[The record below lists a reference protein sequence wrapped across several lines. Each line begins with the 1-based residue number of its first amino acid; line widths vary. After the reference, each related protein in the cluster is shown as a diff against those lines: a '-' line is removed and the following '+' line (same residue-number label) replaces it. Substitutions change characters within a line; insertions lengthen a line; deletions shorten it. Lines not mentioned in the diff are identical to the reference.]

1 MGMQMQ
7 IHNDAEVR
15 DTNNTKIAYKVKF
28 FGDSEDATKTY
39 LIASK
44 DVKHSG
50 TADFESQVSKLR
62 AAHDEEWKQKYPRWN
77 RSFGTQGT
85 QAHQHEQTWHIT
97 QALQLTL
104 TLRHLHNVQDIP
116 KNF

>member
-62 AAHDEEWKQKYPRWN
+62 AAHDEEWKQKYPRWKRN
-77 RSFGTQGT
+77 AKRFRQDRYCCGIRCRF
-85 QAHQHEQTWHIT
+85 IT
-97 QALQLTL
+97 L
-104 TLRHLHNVQDIP
+104 
-116 KNF
+116 